1 MTELGFKP
9 TLSESSALVAMPAS
23 LRSGAL
29 VYVDVMSGLLESKGR
44 IADLFHRPHLPLLE
58 FQGQAPLVVVPHSG
72 SELAGPSLS
81 HSVNDLSRVLTSS

>member
-9 TLSESSALVAMPAS
+9 MLSESSALVAMPAS

-44 IADLFHRPHLPLLE
+44 IADPFHRPHPPLLE
-58 FQGQAPLVVVPHSG
+58 FQGQAPSVVVPHSG
-72 SELAGPSLS
+72 SELAGPSLC
-81 HSVNDLSRVLTSS
+81 LTRLMISLGF